1 MTDPPTSLIITS
13 HPSNLLELTERQ
25 VQICSVNS
33 DEKERYISLYYLK
46 SSGICL
52 QDPPPVW
59 LARNWISVFLESVC
73 TSPPGNLWKFMVGNI
88 VQHTPLHFLLE
99 VPHGLIS
106 LANSNLHPCSLLLWA
121 FCLAPF
127 TCANIFKHSF
137 TFPKI
142 YSYHMWR
149 ADSLE
154 KILMLGKIES
164 RRRGQQKMRWLDG
177 ITDSVD
183 MSLSKLWEI
192 VKDREAW
199 CAAAHGVTKSW
210 TQLRDWTIT
219 IRVTFKKLKVFC
231 WIHYLFTVCFEQI
244 RFYSSLFPEFPLVSP
259 VLLTTPRKMLFSLLK
274 YHSNVDNN
282 SFLKFWYPSCTRLEF
297 SNSKQNKN
305 KW

>member
-154 KILMLGKIES
+154 KILMLGQIEG

-199 CAAAHGVTKSW
+199 RAAAHGVTKS
-210 TQLRDWTIT
+210 R
-219 IRVTFKKLKVFC
+219 
-231 WIHYLFTVCFEQI
+231 
-244 RFYSSLFPEFPLVSP
+244 
-259 VLLTTPRKMLFSLLK
+259 
-274 YHSNVDNN
+274 
-282 SFLKFWYPSCTRLEF
+282 TRF
-297 SNSKQNKN
+297 SNWTATAVLFRICCYAKSQQWLLNVHMHFCQNHSLSQN
-305 KW
+305 RSAPLWDFPWSVGPPCSEQGSVAILWQ